1 MHNNLEVGTAQNCSI
16 GMVAKNNM
24 ALLVTAFL
32 IFTGTLC
39 AQQKLD
45 SLQSIWLN
53 KALPDSARADAL
65 HDYINEGPFNSAPDS
80 ALILANELYR
90 FTKEINYATA
100 TVDAL
105 DLKGYVLFRSGNY
118 PEALA
123 AYYEGLSLAETIG
136 YKTGA
141 ADILLKTGYIYHD
154 NEDAINALK
163 NYERSLK
170 ISQEI
175 GDSEGVSAI
184 YNEFGSIYFV
194 RGDHDKALDYYF
206 KGIAINK
213 EYGNET
219 ANSSQYTNIGN
230 VYLDTEEYTKAL
242 EYYQKALAI
251 DEKKQDKLS
260 IAASLSGMG
269 IVFYNQGDTEQAL
282 DYLERS
288 LAIAKS
294 IHDLQGSTS
303 YLLSISDIY
312 LDQENYQKAI
322 QLCTESLSYAK
333 IVGDLGGQEYSCEC
347 LYEAS
352 RALGK
357 TSQALSY
364 YEEMIAIS
372 DSIQSE
378 ETAIKLQQM
387 EFSKKVAEDSLIQI
401 EKDTA
406 VRLQHEIEVEQKD
419 KNRNIAIAGALIC
432 LILAIGFFIRWR
444 YVKKSRAVIEK
455 EKNRSESLLLNILPA
470 EIAEELK
477 EKGEA
482 AARDFDLVS
491 ILFTDFK
498 GFTEKSAELSAG
510 ELIGEINNCFKA
522 FDHICEKYGIEKIKT
537 IGDAYMA
544 AGGLPIP
551 SDDAVHNTV
560 LAALEMQAYMTQR
573 FIEKE
578 STDGFT
584 FKMRLGIHTGPVVAG
599 IVGVKKFQ
607 YDIWGDTVNTASRME
622 SSGAVGQVNISQ
634 DTYELI
640 KDNPLFT
647 FTHRGKINA
656 KGKGEVDMWFV
667 EKL

>member
-1 MHNNLEVGTAQNCSI
+1 MGIAEYCTTKLSRKKSIAPLFAVFLFLTGSIWSQN
-16 GMVAKNNM
+16 
-24 ALLVTAFL
+24 T
-32 IFTGTLC
+32 
-39 AQQKLD
+39 LD
-45 SLQSIWLN
+45 SLNGAWKN
-53 KALPDSARADAL
+53 KALPDSVRADAL
-65 HDYINEGPFNSAPDS
+65 LEYINEGAFNSAPDS
-80 ALILANELYR
+80 ALVLANELCQ
-90 FTKEINYATA
+90 FTKKINYSTG

-118 PEALA
+118 PEALVS
-123 AYYEGLSLAETIG
+123 YKEGLSLAEEID
-136 YKTGA
+136 YKIGA
-141 ADILLKTGYIYHD
+141 AEILLKTGYIYHD
-154 NEDAINALK
+154 NEDVINALK

-170 ISQEI
+170 IYEEI
-175 GDSEGVSAI
+175 GDLEGISAI
-184 YNEFGSIYFV
+184 YNEFGSIYFG
-194 RGDHDKALDYYF
+194 RGNHEKALDYYL
-206 KGIAINK
+206 KGIAIHK
-213 EYGNET
+213 EMDNEM
-219 ANSSQYTNIGN
+219 ANSSQYVNIGN
-230 VYLDTEEYTKAL
+230 VYLDTEEYSKAL

-251 DEKKQDKLS
+251 DEKKEDKLG

-269 IVFYNQGDTEQAL
+269 IVFYNQGNTEQAL

-288 LAIAKS
+288 LKIAKS
-294 IHDLQGSTS
+294 INDLQGSTS
-303 YLLSISDIY
+303 YLLSMSDIY
-312 LDQENYQKAI
+312 LDQENYSKVI
-322 QLCTESLSYAK
+322 QLTKESLSLAK
-333 IVGDLGGQEYSCEC
+333 QVGDLGGQEYSYEN
-347 LYEAS
+347 LYEAY
-352 RALGK
+352 RGLGK
-357 TSQALSY
+357 TNEALTY

-372 DSIQSE
+372 DSIKSE

-387 EFSKKVAEDSLIQI
+387 EFSKKAVQDSLIQV
-401 EKDTA
+401 EKDTEMRMRHQ
-406 VRLQHEIEVEQKD
+406 VEVQEKD
-419 KNRNIAIAGALIC
+419 KNRNIAIAGALIS

-444 YVKKSRAVIEK
+444 YVRKSRAIIEK
-455 EKNRSESLLLNILPA
+455 EKNRSENLLLNILPA

-498 GFTEKSAELSAG
+498 GFTEKSAELSAA
-510 ELIGEINNCFKA
+510 ELIGEINHCFKA

-544 AGGLPIP
+544 AGGIPLP
-551 SDDAVHNTV
+551 SDDAVDQTI
-560 LAALEMQAYMTQR
+560 LAALEMQDYMTQR
-573 FIEKE
+573 FTEKE

-634 DTYELI
+634 YTYELV